1 MPSEPRP
8 TDTDTE
14 PQPQQKTSTDAK
26 KKVANSYYYWHGHEK
41 ERAKVG
47 DVAPMPTPQLVKK
60 SESVDPISIAA
71 TTVSITKY
79 SWSDAEKVATV
90 YVETKVEGEQ
100 PLVDETL
107 QVEFQ
112 RRKVTVSYVANVES
126 SKATTLRRKKQ
137 LLLHLCKAIKAD
149 ESTYKV
155 KESSGQ
161 IVLRLVKE
169 KPSTWFELVGKDAA
183 LGSDSDKDSEAGD
196 GGRGLVQDD
205 GLE

>member
-1 MPSEPRP
+1 MTSEPES
-8 TDTDTE
+8 TDTDTQ
-14 PQPQQKTSTDAK
+14 PQPQQKTTTDAK
-26 KKVANSYYYWHGHEK
+26 KKAANSYYYWHGHEK

-60 SESVDPISIAA
+60 SESVDPLPIAA
-71 TTVSITKY
+71 TTFSITKY
-79 SWSDAEKVATV
+79 SWGDAEKVATV

-112 RRKVTVSYVANVES
+112 RRKVTVSYAANVVS

-137 LLLHLCKAIKAD
+137 LLLHLCKSIKAD
-149 ESTYKV
+149 ECTYKV

-161 IVLRLVKE
+161 VVLRLVKE
-169 KPSTWFELVGKDAA
+169 KPSTWFELIGKDATS
-183 LGSDSDKDSEAGD
+183 GNDSDKDSETE
-196 GGRGLVQDD
+196 GGGGLVQEE